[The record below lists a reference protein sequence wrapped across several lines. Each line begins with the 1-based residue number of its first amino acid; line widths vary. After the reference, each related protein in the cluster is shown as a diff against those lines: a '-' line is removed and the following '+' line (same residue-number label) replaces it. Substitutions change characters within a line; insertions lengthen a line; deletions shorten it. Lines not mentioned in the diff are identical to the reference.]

1 MTISSEHKGTSLDTY
16 IKPVL
21 WIRDLTEKRNT
32 SNPSNPS
39 ILIMKPVHIS
49 AMFLCLVAVQA
60 EHHNSASKIT
70 SSGVSTG
77 IYWSIQEK

>member
-21 WIRDLTEKRNT
+21 WIRDLTEKRN
-32 SNPSNPS
+32 PSNPS

-49 AMFLCLVAVQA
+49 AMFLYLFAVQA